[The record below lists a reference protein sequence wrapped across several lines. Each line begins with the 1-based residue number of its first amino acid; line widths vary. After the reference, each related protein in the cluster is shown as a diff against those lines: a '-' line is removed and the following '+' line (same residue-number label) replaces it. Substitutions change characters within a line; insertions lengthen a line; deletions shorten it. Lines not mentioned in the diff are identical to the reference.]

1 MPCIGAASQHV
12 AFFFYGPTCFLS
24 FLIYTY
30 NKGVCVE
37 WETVK
42 AKLVSVLAFWI
53 CKLSK
58 SFSMEIHAAGRK
70 LAYVAYNYTPLS
82 CYAKSAYVQTIKVCC
97 SIEMCFNGHP
107 V

>member
-1 MPCIGAASQHV
+1 
-12 AFFFYGPTCFLS
+12 
-24 FLIYTY
+24 
-30 NKGVCVE
+30 
-37 WETVK
+37 
-42 AKLVSVLAFWI
+42 
-53 CKLSK
+53 
-58 SFSMEIHAAGRK
+58 MEIHAAGRK